1 LGLLAVFGGQ
11 FFRSVMFTDRWPL
24 TTDHTFC
31 GKEDAMTSVL
41 SMPVLALNRVFAPIH
56 VIDVRRALSLLV
68 TGSAEVVD
76 TDDPHLA
83 TYDFTS
89 WRELSAL
96 KEEFEVEQHGW
107 VGLVRGRVAAPNV
120 VRLTKFDRPRHGIR
134 RRGGRRVG
142 TRGGVPGPFVPLNRR
157 NIYHRDASICQY
169 CGKKFPSSE
178 LSLDHVQ
185 PKSRGG
191 GDTWENLVCACTSCN
206 ARKADKTPAEAGM
219 RLIRVPR
226 ALKTPAQLI
235 RVQHASWAQF
245 VDEAYWNVELKG

>member
-1 LGLLAVFGGQ
+1 
-11 FFRSVMFTDRWPL
+11 
-24 TTDHTFC
+24 
-31 GKEDAMTSVL
+31 MTAVL

-76 TDDPHLA
+76 ADDPHLT

-96 KEEFEVEQHGW
+96 KEEFEVERHGW
-107 VGLVRGRVAAPNV
+107 IGLVRGRVAVPTV
-120 VRLTKFDRPRHGIR
+120 VRLTKFDRPRHAWR
-134 RRGGRRVG
+134 HRQRKGRRSSG
-142 TRGGVPGPFVPLNRR
+142 DFVPLNRR
-157 NIYHRDASICQY
+157 NIYHRDGSVCQY
-169 CGKKFPSSE
+169 CGRKHPSSE
-178 LSLDHVQ
+178 LSLDHVM
-185 PKSRGG
+185 PRSRGG
-191 GDTWENLVCACTSCN
+191 GDTWENLVCACTTCN
-206 ARKADKTPAEAGM
+206 ARKADKTPPEAGM

-226 ALKTPAQLI
+226 ALKSPAQLI